1 MVTTT
6 PAPTSPASDRITAAG
21 WRIVLLAS
29 LGGTLEFY
37 DFVIFGV
44 FARDIAAA
52 VFPNASPIA
61 SLMASFATFAVG
73 YLARPFGGIV
83 LAHYGDRYGR
93 RKVFLWSVFV
103 MSAATLGMG
112 LVPSYAQWGVAA
124 SLLMVVLRLLQ
135 GFCLGGELPGA
146 LTYVVETAPRIAPLV
161 CGVVFACVTMG
172 VAAATAVSLS
182 VRTWLDPALVLVY
195 GWRIAFVIGGLGG
208 VLSFVL
214 RRSLEESSE
223 FEKMR
228 SLASRQPFVELL
240 RTHRTHVLVGC
251 ALLAG
256 TGCFNGLFFSHL
268 PAYLA
273 GVLQYDPKQAVFS
286 QTVGVIASAI
296 GILAT
301 GWIGDRIPPR
311 YLLRTGVT
319 LLLVFA
325 YPFYL
330 ALESRSVNLTLLLVL
345 AGLAAGLTNGS
356 FAVLL
361 TDLFPTRVRFTGVAL
376 GFNVSFTLF
385 SGTAPLVATSLIGG
399 TGQMAS
405 PAFLMMACAL
415 IALVGSLWV
424 ERYGGN
430 VMIKAHS

>member
-29 LGGTLEFY
+29 LGGTREFY

-415 IALVGSLWV
+415 IALISSLWV
-424 ERYGGN
+424 ERYGGS
-430 VMIKAHS
+430 VMMKAHS